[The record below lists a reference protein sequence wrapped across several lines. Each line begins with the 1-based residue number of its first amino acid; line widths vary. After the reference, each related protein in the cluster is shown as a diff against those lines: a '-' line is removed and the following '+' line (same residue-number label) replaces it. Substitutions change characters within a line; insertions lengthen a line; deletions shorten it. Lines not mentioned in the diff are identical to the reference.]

1 VRSPPNNE
9 ITLER
14 LERALAIVSFMI
26 LRDGPIYTRV
36 MTRLEAEITA
46 LRAKDDVMS
55 RARRNLEALQAAAR
69 IGSDD
74 VKAIA

>member
-1 VRSPPNNE
+1 MRPSPNNE
-9 ITLER
+9 ITLAR
-14 LERALAIVSFMI
+14 LECALAVVSFMI
-26 LRDGPIYTRV
+26 LRDGPVYTGI
-36 MTRLEAEITA
+36 MERLELEITA